1 MTLDETID
9 LLATCAAYDRRT
21 VGRTDA
27 VAWHAVVGDLPF
39 DLAQQAVFAHYAES
53 REWIMPADVRTRVKR
68 RQHDEADRGRIREL
82 LDPAAYRREV
92 EQAGDDFLR
101 KLKAIGA
108 GDPDAGEPLAGWK
121 SVECPVCHVGPR
133 EFCRNPETGDK
144 TATHRKRREAARD
157 E

>member
-21 VGRTDA
+21 IGKTDA

-39 DLAQQAVFAHYAES
+39 DDAQKAVFAHYSES

-68 RQHDEADRGRIREL
+68 EQAKAAEHSRIRQL

-92 EQAGDDFLR
+92 EQADQAFMR
-101 KLKAIGA
+101 KLAQRTGNVQLKEADGA
-108 GDPDAGEPLAGWK
+108 
-121 SVECPVCHVGPR
+121 
-133 EFCRNPETGDK
+133 
-144 TATHRKRREAARD
+144 
-157 E
+157 